1 MPGATRSWKRPTE
14 RSVNSHDKLP
24 YTADS
29 RLNPCS
35 SSSTKPSLESPGRGT
50 VPLLDPLSL
59 VLDMPTPNMK
69 TYRSNSMAMESTSW
83 HLRGNS
89 TGLSLLLHMTGNL
102 HRMKQKGQMS
112 LGSESQGQTSNPR
125 LFGWKCGCLG
135 RDGLVQNLK
144 NLNLEPKSSSSAKC

>member
-1 MPGATRSWKRPTE
+1 MLNIMLWRPCDNNSSGFRSNVKLWLTE
-14 RSVNSHDKLP
+14 KE
-24 YTADS
+24 YEA
-29 RLNPCS
+29 
-35 SSSTKPSLESPGRGT
+35 GRDCHGEK
-50 VPLLDPLSL
+50 
-59 VLDMPTPNMK
+59 DMPTPNMK